1 MAEMSDGDRL
11 YRFLF
16 EDFPI
21 RGQWVR
27 LEATW
32 QEAQSR
38 RIDPPPVR
46 RLLGEA
52 MAASALLTAGLKFEG
67 RLNLQIETDGP
78 LRLVLAQCDHRL
90 HLRAT
95 ARYDE
100 SLLSDEIG
108 FGAHGRLL
116 LALEG
121 RKPHERYQGV
131 VPLAGEDLAGALEHY
146 FAQSEQLPARLRFAL
161 TEHTVTGLLLQRM
174 PGESADPDAWNR
186 CNHLFDTLGAAEL
199 QQWPAET
206 LLRRLFA
213 EENVRLFE
221 PAPVSFR
228 CRCSREGV
236 AAMLRQLGSEELHDI
251 LREQGK
257 VSVTCEFCGRDYR
270 FDAVDVGQL
279 LADDAP
285 PPSSATH

>member
-1 MAEMSDGDRL
+1 MADGDRL

-38 RIDPPPVR
+38 RIDPAPVR

-67 RLNLQIETDGP
+67 RLNLQIEGDGP
-78 LRLVLAQCDHRL
+78 LRLVLAQCDHLL

-108 FGAHGRLL
+108 FGEHGRLL

-131 VPLAGEDLAGALEHY
+131 VPLVGEDLAGALEHY
-146 FAQSEQLPARLRFAL
+146 FTQSEQLPARLRFAV

-186 CNHLFDTLGAAEL
+186 CSQLFDTLGAAEL

-251 LREQGK
+251 LREQGSI
-257 VSVTCEFCGRDYR
+257 SVTCEFCGRDYR
-270 FDAVDVGQL
+270 FDAVDVGQI
-279 LADDAP
+279 LADDTP

>member
-1 MAEMSDGDRL
+1 MSDGDRL

-27 LEATW
+27 LDATW

-78 LRLVLAQCDHRL
+78 LRLVLAQCDHLL

-100 SLLSDEIG
+100 SLPSEEID
-108 FGAHGRLL
+108 FGDHGRLL

-131 VPLAGEDLAGALEHY
+131 VPLVGENLAGALEHY
-146 FAQSEQLPARLRFAL
+146 FAQSEQLPARLRFAV

-186 CNHLFDTLGAAEL
+186 CNQLFDTLGAAEL

-257 VSVTCEFCGRDYR
+257 ISVTCEFCGRDYR

>member
-1 MAEMSDGDRL
+1 MSDGDRL

-78 LRLVLAQCDHRL
+78 LRLVLAQCDHLL

-100 SLLSDEIG
+100 SLPSEEID
-108 FGAHGRLL
+108 FGEQGRLL

-131 VPLAGEDLAGALEHY
+131 VPLVGENLAGALEHY

-186 CNHLFDTLGAAEL
+186 CNQLFDTLGAAEL

-251 LREQGK
+251 LREQGQIA
-257 VSVTCEFCGRDYR
+257 VTCEFCGRDYR

>member
-1 MAEMSDGDRL
+1 MADGDRL

-38 RIDPPPVR
+38 RIDPAPVR

-67 RLNLQIETDGP
+67 RLNLQIEGDGP
-78 LRLVLAQCDHRL
+78 LRLVLAQCDHLL

-95 ARYDE
+95 ARYDAG
-100 SLLSDEIG
+100 LPSDEIG

-131 VPLAGEDLAGALEHY
+131 VPLVGEDLAGALEHY
-146 FAQSEQLPARLRFAL
+146 FTQSEQLPARLRFAV

-186 CNHLFDTLGAAEL
+186 CSQLFDTLGAAEL

-251 LREQGK
+251 LREQGSI
-257 VSVTCEFCGRDYR
+257 SVTCEFCGRDYR
-270 FDAVDVGQL
+270 FDAVDVGQI
-279 LADDAP
+279 LADDTP

>member
-1 MAEMSDGDRL
+1 MSDGDRL

-78 LRLVLAQCDHRL
+78 LRLVLAQCDHLL

-108 FGAHGRLL
+108 FGEHGRLL

-186 CNHLFDTLGAAEL
+186 CNQLFDTLGAAEL

-251 LREQGK
+251 LREQGSI
-257 VSVTCEFCGRDYR
+257 SVTCEFCGRDYR

-279 LADDAP
+279 LADDTP

>member
-1 MAEMSDGDRL
+1 MSDGDRL

-27 LEATW
+27 LDATW

-38 RIDPPPVR
+38 RIDPPSLR
-46 RLLGEA
+46 RLLGDA

-78 LRLVLAQCDHRL
+78 LRLVLAQCDHLL

-100 SLLSDEIG
+100 GLPSEEID
-108 FGAHGRLL
+108 FGEHGRLL

-131 VPLAGEDLAGALEHY
+131 VPLVGEDLAGALEHY
-146 FAQSEQLPARLRFAL
+146 FAQSEQLPARLRFAS
-161 TEHTVTGLLLQRM
+161 TAHTVTGLLLQRM

-251 LREQGK
+251 LREQGRIA
-257 VSVTCEFCGRDYR
+257 VTCEFCGRDYR

-279 LADDAP
+279 LADDAL

>member
-1 MAEMSDGDRL
+1 MSDGDRL

-78 LRLVLAQCDHRL
+78 LRLVLAQCDHLL

-108 FGAHGRLL
+108 FGEHGRLL

-186 CNHLFDTLGAAEL
+186 CNQLLDTLGAAEL

-251 LREQGK
+251 LREQGSI
-257 VSVTCEFCGRDYR
+257 SVTCEFCGRDYR

-279 LADDAP
+279 LADDTP

>member
-1 MAEMSDGDRL
+1 MTDGDRL

-38 RIDPPPVR
+38 RTDPEPVR

-67 RLNLQIETDGP
+67 RLNLQIEGEGP
-78 LRLVLAQCDHRL
+78 LRLVLAQCDHLL

-95 ARYDE
+95 ARYDQGVPT
-100 SLLSDEIG
+100 DQIG
-108 FGAHGRLL
+108 FGEHGRLL

-121 RKPHERYQGV
+121 RDPGERYQGV
-131 VPLAGEDLAGALEHY
+131 VPLAGENLAGALEHY
-146 FAQSEQLPARLRFAL
+146 FAQSEQLPARVLLAASEQIVTAL
-161 TEHTVTGLLLQRM
+161 LIQRM

-186 CNHLFDTLGAAEL
+186 CNHLLDTLEAAEL

-206 LLRRLFA
+206 LLRRVFA
-213 EENVRLFE
+213 EETVRLFE

-228 CRCSREGV
+228 CRCSRDGV
-236 AAMLRQLGSEELHDI
+236 AAMLRQLGSEELQDI
-251 LREQGK
+251 LREQGS
-257 VSVTCEFCGRDYR
+257 VSVTCEFCGREYG

-279 LADDAP
+279 LADDTVP
-285 PPSSATH
+285 PASPSTH

>member
-1 MAEMSDGDRL
+1 MADGDRL

-27 LEATW
+27 LDATW

-38 RIDPPPVR
+38 RVDPAPVR

-67 RLNLQIETDGP
+67 RLNLQIEGDGP
-78 LRLVLAQCDHRL
+78 LRLVLAQCDHLL

-95 ARYDE
+95 ARYDAG
-100 SLLSDEIG
+100 LPSDEIG

-131 VPLAGEDLAGALEHY
+131 VPLVGEDLAGALEHY
-146 FAQSEQLPARLRFAL
+146 FTQSEQLPARLRFAV

-186 CNHLFDTLGAAEL
+186 CSQLFDTLSAAEL

-251 LREQGK
+251 LREQGSI
-257 VSVTCEFCGRDYR
+257 SVTCEFCGRDYR

-279 LADDAP
+279 LADDTP